1 MAVTNSDFGLDT
13 HPWSLQVYCLTTEP
27 SCLAQLEFLATIEN
41 IMSTNVDGIQVNTE
55 MINVNIDSENCC
67 NWSDE
72 LLQDGSNKS
81 M

>member
-1 MAVTNSDFGLDT
+1 MFIPRYTGILKLRLSMGLLPDDRA
-13 HPWSLQVYCLTTEP
+13 
-27 SCLAQLEFLATIEN
+27 SCLAQLEFLAIIEN
-41 IMSTNVDGIQVNTE
+41 VMSTNLDCIQVNTE

-72 LLQDGSNKS
+72 LSQDGSNKS